1 MAVVEREQRRPSF
14 QIGLLIWLILHRRW
28 LRFVVYFG
36 LNPHN
41 SKLEARKNYLD
52 SRKEPWEEPDSAGG
66 DHLPLARSRCGDPS
80 QLQGGFRLPSS
91 T

>member
-1 MAVVEREQRRPSF
+1 MLSEGAATAIFSNRPVNMAHFTQKMAA
-14 QIGLLIWLILHRRW
+14 I
-28 LRFVVYFG
+28 RFVVYFG